1 MVMTYHNVGIHHI
14 SPSQKAK
21 LKRGCGV
28 RLHLGSH
35 HTMPLRA
42 DQAKKLHSAHKKGA
56 ASTVTLDPYQI
67 DMLHGSGFFDSLKSV
82 AKAVAPHVRPIAVNA
97 LKGVASSMLGPVG
110 SQVAHSLIDAGSN
123 AAAAA
128 YGYGIKKRVGRP
140 SKKHYVHHDVRM
152 VEPVAHGRKLHTRGK
167 GMFGNVLKGVSRAV
181 RPVATN
187 ALKNLAS
194 KNLGPIGSQLAH
206 SLIDVA
212 DQQALAAHGYGLHK
226 KKRGRP
232 RKHHGGALIAAG
244 Y

>member
-1 MVMTYHNVGIHHI
+1 MTYHNVGIHHI

-35 HTMPLRA
+35 HQLPLRV
-42 DQAKKLHSAHKKGA
+42 DQAKKLHSAHKKGS

-110 SQVAHSLIDAGSN
+110 SQVAGHLIDAGSN
-123 AAAAA
+123 ALASH
-128 YGYGIKKRVGRP
+128 GYGIKKRVGRP
-140 SKKHYVHHDVRM
+140 SKKHYVHHDIRM
-152 VEPVAHGRKLHTRGK
+152 VEPVARGRKLHTRGK
-167 GMFGNVLKGVSRAV
+167 GWGMDLLKGVSKTL

-187 ALKNLAS
+187 L
-194 KNLGPIGSQLAH
+194 IQSQLAQRGGP
-206 SLIDVA
+206 LTNALGNVA
-212 DQQALAAHGYGLHK
+212 LQALNQTAESHGYGLHK
-226 KKRGRP
+226 KRRGRP
-232 RKHHGGALIAAG
+232 PKKHHGGALIAAG